1 MEHTKGIL
9 LECNLSEEEIN
20 TVIEALSRD
29 YVEND
34 AEILEKEYQLQGK
47 LRELTPDQL
56 ELETL
61 VFIRDK
67 EKFVRLNNSLY
78 FITEFDEYDQDLETD
93 QPYFS
98 V

>member
-1 MEHTKGIL
+1 MKYKEL
-9 LECNLSEEEIN
+9 LN
-20 TVIEALSRD
+20 
-29 YVEND
+29 
-34 AEILEKEYQLQGK
+34 QLK
-47 LRELTPDQL
+47 DLTQEQL

-67 EKFVRLNNSLY
+67 EKFVSPNSGLY
-78 FITEFDEYDQDLETD
+78 FVTEFDEYEEDLETD

>member
-1 MEHTKGIL
+1 MKYKEL
-9 LECNLSEEEIN
+9 LN
-20 TVIEALSRD
+20 
-29 YVEND
+29 
-34 AEILEKEYQLQGK
+34 QLK
-47 LRELTPDQL
+47 ELTQDQL

-78 FITEFDEYDQDLETD
+78 FVTEFDEYDQDLETD

>member
-1 MEHTKGIL
+1 MKYKEL
-9 LECNLSEEEIN
+9 LE
-20 TVIEALSRD
+20 
-29 YVEND
+29 
-34 AEILEKEYQLQGK
+34 Q

-78 FITEFDEYDQDLETD
+78 FVTEFDEYDQDLETD